1 MYRYMDMKKFVN
13 PFDHLSLRKTLCW
26 GIAAL
31 ILTSIFMWQAGLRL
45 SSLTQVNF
53 AGDRLWIATV
63 RQIVVWLLF
72 AVLLYVAGVIL
83 SGSKIRFRD
92 VAADSLFARI
102 PFDVS
107 LLIFAVPRWRG
118 VMAAVADGNI
128 NTAMHYMGTLMV
140 TGLLSLVLF
149 VWYLYWSY
157 KAFAVSTNVRNGK
170 GVAAFAVCFVAAYAA
185 SMYLLPLI

>member
-1 MYRYMDMKKFVN
+1 MNLKKFLN
-13 PFDHLSLRKTLCW
+13 PFEYMPLRKTLCW
-26 GIAAL
+26 GIVAL
-31 ILTSIFMWQAGLRL
+31 ILISIFVWQAGLRL

-53 AGDRLWIATV
+53 AGDMLWEATA
-63 RQIVVWLLF
+63 RQVAAWLLF
-72 AVLLYVAGVIL
+72 AVLLYAAGVML
-83 SGSKIRFRD
+83 SDSKIRFWD
-92 VAADSLFARI
+92 VAADNLFARI

-128 NTAMHYMGTLMV
+128 NTAMLYTGALMA
-140 TGLLSLVLF
+140 TGLLSLALF

-170 GVAAFAVCFVAAYAA
+170 GVAAFAVCFIAAYAA
-185 SMYLLPLI
+185 SIYLLPLI